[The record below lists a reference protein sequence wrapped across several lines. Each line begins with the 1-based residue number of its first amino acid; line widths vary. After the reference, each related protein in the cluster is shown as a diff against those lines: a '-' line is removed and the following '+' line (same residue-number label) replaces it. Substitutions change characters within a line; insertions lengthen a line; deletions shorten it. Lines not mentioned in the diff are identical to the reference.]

1 MKKESELNN
10 SLPVLKAAIEATV
23 DGLLVTDKQGKVL
36 CYNQLYVDMWPIPSE
51 LLTHASHH
59 AILGYCAGQLRDP
72 ERFLRSIEEIY
83 AMLAPEALMSLNFV
97 MGGYLSDV
105 QKSKLWK
112 DLLPCSFGV
121 SGTLLNGDRGR
132 ATKRS

>member
-51 LLTHASHH
+51 LLTQ
-59 AILGYCAGQLRDP
+59 IVGVFDWKNRLR
-72 ERFLRSIEEIY
+72 
-83 AMLAPEALMSLNFV
+83 N
-97 MGGYLSDV
+97 
-105 QKSKLWK
+105 
-112 DLLPCSFGV
+112 
-121 SGTLLNGDRGR
+121 
-132 ATKRS
+132 